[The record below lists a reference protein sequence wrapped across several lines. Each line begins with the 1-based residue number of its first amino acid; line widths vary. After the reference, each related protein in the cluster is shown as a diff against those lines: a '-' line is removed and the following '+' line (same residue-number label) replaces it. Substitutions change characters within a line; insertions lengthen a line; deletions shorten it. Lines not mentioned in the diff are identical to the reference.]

1 MSETKNDDYEHVSH
15 GNHVPRQLT
24 TITLTPE
31 QFESLYLQ
39 PRASAGAQ
47 NRLVGKVGNPT
58 PLGISAFL
66 LAHMP
71 LSMDLMGFQGAAPAS
86 GTAMLGSF
94 YACAGVGL
102 YLACIMEWLIG
113 NTFPSVVFGTFG
125 GFWTA
130 YGIIIQPSFGVA
142 ASFAPAEAASNSVTA
157 AAAGAATRQYN
168 SGLGLYF
175 VVWGILCAIYFI
187 ASLRTNIPFAGIFL
201 FLVFAFEF
209 IAAGYF
215 HTGTGHTSDA
225 ARDFKVGGA
234 FAFVV
239 ALLGVWIDTSLLCA
253 AVGMPFTIPVFDLS
267 HLGRRKNEDKEA

>member
-1 MSETKNDDYEHVSH
+1 MV
-15 GNHVPRQLT
+15 
-24 TITLTPE
+24 
-31 QFESLYLQ
+31 
-39 PRASAGAQ
+39 
-47 NRLVGKVGNPT
+47 
-58 PLGISAFL
+58 
-66 LAHMP
+66 
-71 LSMDLMGFQGAAPAS
+71 LMGFQGATPAS

-142 ASFAPAEAASNSVTA
+142 ASFAPAEAASNSITA

-175 VVWGILCAIYFI
+175 AVWGILCAIYFI

-225 ARDFKVGGA
+225 AREFKIGGA

-239 ALLGVWIDTSLLCA
+239 ALVSQVIIHLPSLCPC
-253 AVGMPFTIPVFDLS
+253 VGSSDSEALHLHSSVSGSIHPFC
-267 HLGRRKNEDKEA
+267 RRKSEDKEA